1 MKTLLKSDIVNLIK
15 QKDVD
20 LPVIKIVE
28 VLNALVDITKEE
40 LIKGNKIRIRN
51 FGTFEKRTYGARKRC
66 DPYTHELKMY
76 PAVNR
81 IHFKQSPGFKKLLN
95 GGD

>member
-1 MKTLLKSDIVNLIK
+1 MKTLLKSDIAYLIK
-15 QKDVD
+15 QKRVN
-20 LPVIKIVE
+20 LPMAKIIE
-28 VLNALVDITKEE
+28 VLDVLVDVTKKE
-40 LIKGNKIRIRN
+40 LAKGNKLRIRN
-51 FGTFEKRTYGARKRC
+51 FGIFEKRTYGARKRC

-81 IHFKQSPGFKKLLN
+81 IHFKQSSGFKKLLN

>member
-1 MKTLLKSDIVNLIK
+1 MKTLLKHDIAYLIK
-15 QKDVD
+15 QKKVN
-20 LPVIKIVE
+20 LPMAKITE
-28 VLNALVDITKEE
+28 VLDALVDVTKKE
-40 LIKGNKIRIRN
+40 LAKGNKLRIRN
-51 FGTFEKRTYGARKRC
+51 FGIFEKRTYGARKRC

-95 GGD
+95 GGE